1 MRISSILRVKG
12 DRVSTIGPGATAQD
26 AAAQMARDRIGALV
40 VVEGTD
46 MVGIISERDMV
57 RVVGENGADAL
68 SQRVADVMSSPV
80 QTCRPEDSV
89 DEVMALMTER
99 RFRHL
104 PVVVEG
110 QMVGI
115 VSIGDVVKNRVD
127 HLESER
133 QALTEY
139 ISTGR

>member
-12 DRVSTIGPGATAQD
+12 DAVATIGPGATVHD
-26 AAAQMARDRIGALV
+26 AAREMARARIGALV
-40 VVEGTD
+40 VLDGDE
-46 MVGIISERDMV
+46 MVGIISERDVV
-57 RVVGENGADAL
+57 RGVAEHGADAL
-68 SQRVADVMSSPV
+68 SHTVSDLMTSPV
-80 QTCRPEDSV
+80 RTCRPEDSI
-89 DEVMALMTER
+89 DEVMALMTES

-110 QMVGI
+110 SMVGI
-115 VSIGDVVKNRVD
+115 VSIGDVVKRRVD

-139 ISTGR
+139 ITTGR